1 MIRGE
6 EAEGQPEAPQRIS
19 SGVSW
24 WWLAPCVLALAAV
37 PFVWRPLLRLTNSPP
52 STETLQPARS
62 SQLGFSATHEG
73 SDWKLVW
80 SREALAR
87 LNVIG
92 AMLTISDGGVWRLQY
107 LSPQDLAAGTVFYIP
122 RTSDLAFNLKVTVA
136 NGSDIEEQIR
146 VLGAEKA
153 DEPIM
158 AQRAPRRIG
167 ESSRDE
173 AAEAAVTVEP
183 GATPLVTAQRE
194 FRPPVQKAERSVP
207 GTDTALPDVAMPATA
222 IPQLPHTSAAPPPPA
237 PKSAPPQP
245 APTQPAAPAQAT
257 PVAAPVVPSL
267 GTVSRTE
274 ASPLRTVPAGWPRNT
289 TRSGPV
295 DIKIRVQIDPRG
307 RVVGATPLQRTVAN
321 YPFVDSALTAA
332 RMWIFKPAVENGK
345 PVAAE
350 SVLTFK
356 FTP

>member
-1 MIRGE
+1 MIRTE
-6 EAEGQPEAPQRIS
+6 EVEDQPEGPHRIS
-19 SGVSW
+19 GGVSW
-24 WWLAPCVLALAAV
+24 WWVAPCVLALAAL
-37 PFVWRPLLRLTNSPP
+37 PFVWRPLWRLTSSPP
-52 STETLQPARS
+52 PTDTVQPTRS
-62 SQLGFSATHEG
+62 SQLGFAATHEG

-146 VLGAEKA
+146 VLGAEKP
-153 DEPIM
+153 DEAVM
-158 AQRAPRRIG
+158 AERVPRRIG
-167 ESSRDE
+167 ESSRD
-173 AAEAAVTVEP
+173 ATATVTVEP
-183 GATPLVTAQRE
+183 GAPPLVTAQRE
-194 FRPPVQKAERSVP
+194 FRPPAPKAARSST
-207 GTDTALPDVAMPATA
+207 GADTAMPEVALPAASL
-222 IPQLPHTSAAPPPPA
+222 PQLPQTSASPPPPPA

-245 APTQPAAPAQAT
+245 AQTQPAASAQST
-257 PVAAPVVPSL
+257 TVPSPVVPSS
-267 GTVSRTE
+267 GTISRTD
-274 ASPLRTVPAGWPRNT
+274 ASPLRTVPAAWPRNT
-289 TRSGPV
+289 TRSGAFDV
-295 DIKIRVQIDPRG
+295 KIRVQIDPQG

-345 PVAAE
+345 PVASE

>member
-1 MIRGE
+1 
-6 EAEGQPEAPQRIS
+6 
-19 SGVSW
+19 
-24 WWLAPCVLALAAV
+24 
-37 PFVWRPLLRLTNSPP
+37 
-52 STETLQPARS
+52 
-62 SQLGFSATHEG
+62 
-73 SDWKLVW
+73 
-80 SREALAR
+80 
-87 LNVIG
+87 
-92 AMLTISDGGVWRLQY
+92 MLTISDGGVWRLQY

-146 VLGAEKA
+146 VLGAEKP
-153 DEPIM
+153 DEPFR
-158 AQRAPRRIG
+158 AERAPRRIG
-167 ESSRDE
+167 ESSRDAAPE
-173 AAEAAVTVEP
+173 AAITVEP
-183 GATPLVTAQRE
+183 GATPLVTAQRQ
-194 FRPPVQKAERSVP
+194 FRPPAPKADRSAA
-207 GTDTALPDVAMPATA
+207 GDDTALPDVALPAATL
-222 IPQLPHTSAAPPPPA
+222 PQLPHTSTAPPPPA

-245 APTQPAAPAQAT
+245 ATAAQAT
-257 PVAAPVVPSL
+257 PVLAPVVPAS

-274 ASPLRTVPAGWPRNT
+274 ASPLRTVPAAWPRNT
-289 TRSGPV
+289 TRSGAV